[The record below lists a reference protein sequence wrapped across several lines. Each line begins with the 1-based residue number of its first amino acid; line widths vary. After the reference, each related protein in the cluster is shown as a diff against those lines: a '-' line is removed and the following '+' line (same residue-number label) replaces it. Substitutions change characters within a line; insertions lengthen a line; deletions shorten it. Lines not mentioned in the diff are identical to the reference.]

1 MTIPHPEPGL
11 VVHFNYLW
19 RRERDLGRDEARY
32 PRPCAVILSYRRA
45 ADGSLI
51 VLLAPI
57 THAPPHEDERAIE
70 LPQQVKAHLGL
81 DWARSWVILDEVNET
96 GWPGYDVQPNARG
109 DYAYGFVPPRLYER
123 IRGGVLDALRAGQLA
138 RVSR

>member
-1 MTIPHPEPGL
+1 MNIPAPEPGL

-19 RRERDLGRDEARY
+19 ARENDQGREEARY
-32 PRPCAVILSYRRA
+32 ARPCAVILSYRRA

-57 THAPPHEDERAIE
+57 THSAPASAAAVEIP
-70 LPQQVKAHLGL
+70 PKVKAHLGL

-96 GWPGYDVQPNARG
+96 GWPGYDLQPNADG
-109 DYAYGFVPPRLYER
+109 KYAYGFLPPRLYSQIKTRLVE
-123 IRGGVLDALRAGQLA
+123 ALREHKLK
-138 RVSR
+138 RVPR